1 MMQPGLSL
9 QQAMLT
15 ALRARPTLTALL
27 GGAHIYDELPRGAN
41 PPFVVFSNLETRD
54 WSVMDQK
61 AHECFITLDITTNQR
76 SRLQVQ
82 TITQEIETA
91 LDGASLNLTDHRL
104 VNLRCVFNTAF
115 RNKNADV
122 FNGTMRFRAA
132 TEPL

>member
-1 MMQPGLSL
+1 MMQPGLSV

-15 ALRARPTLTALL
+15 ALRPRTTLTALL
-27 GGAHIYDELPRGAN
+27 GGAHIYDEVPRGAN